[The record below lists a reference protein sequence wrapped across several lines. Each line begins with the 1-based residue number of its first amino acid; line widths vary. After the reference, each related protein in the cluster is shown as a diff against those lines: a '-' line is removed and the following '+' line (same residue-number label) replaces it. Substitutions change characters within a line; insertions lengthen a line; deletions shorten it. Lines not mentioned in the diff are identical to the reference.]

1 MLKRQREEEK
11 EEQTTHA
18 ATQREHFKNQEIFNS
33 NQIRKKYIER
43 HDKNGDNNSNS
54 VGFFCLFVSQEDQK
68 EISNLK
74 NTKSKKQL
82 LHRAVD
88 NKKHILGVR
97 LLLCVQFICIEEAH
111 LPVLAAITAQQSRI
125 KHSENINYKAL
136 QNNRKR
142 GETVIGENKSFML
155 AVTEKYTNVTP

>member
-1 MLKRQREEEK
+1 MGINDCHFYSIWLLSHPGQPQVLKRQREEEK

-33 NQIRKKYIER
+33 NQIRKNIER

-54 VGFFCLFVSQEDQK
+54 VFFCLFVCLFLK
-68 EISNLK
+68 KTKKKISKLK

-97 LLLCVQFICIEEAH
+97 LLLCVQFIF
-111 LPVLAAITAQQSRI
+111 V
-125 KHSENINYKAL
+125 
-136 QNNRKR
+136 
-142 GETVIGENKSFML
+142 
-155 AVTEKYTNVTP
+155 